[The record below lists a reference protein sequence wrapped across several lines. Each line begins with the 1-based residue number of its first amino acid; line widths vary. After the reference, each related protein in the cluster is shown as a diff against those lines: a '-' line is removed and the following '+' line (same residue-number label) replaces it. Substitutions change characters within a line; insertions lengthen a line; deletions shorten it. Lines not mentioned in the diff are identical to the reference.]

1 MNFIVGDYSRVGTP
15 NTCLLVPDAWDDW
28 FSFRTMFGLFF
39 FDHSGQP
46 HHIGSVKIGHQGLT
60 GSGSVSPGHR
70 APALQPNFNQLPE
83 GFFSLGQSDNYYES
97 LNELG
102 PEIRDEIHTGLRD
115 CAHELTTFERFRD
128 ESVMRSSLL
137 RSISESQ
144 VLHRFN
150 RLAHGNV
157 ALSDFNFTYTFAD
170 TQPPQI
176 TFKVTPASEPPTNV
190 HVLIGRN
197 GVGKTRC
204 LTNLVNS
211 ILDPDSTAEGDGKI
225 SAVISD
231 RQETSFS
238 GVVVVSFS
246 AFDEFRLP
254 ERIRNGIHAHHI
266 GIPAVRPQTAAANED
281 AHATTFNDAFMQS
294 FERCMSG
301 LRRRRILD
309 AVVTLE
315 NDPLFAEANLSGL
328 LNEGPGDAAQ
338 SATELFKRM
347 SSGHKIILL
356 TVTRLVELVDE
367 RTLVLLDEPE
377 GHLHPPLLSAFV
389 RALSDLLIKRNGVA
403 LISTHSPV
411 VLQEV
416 PKSCVW
422 VLWRSGRESRVS
434 RPEIETF
441 GENVGILTREI
452 FGLEVT
458 NSGFHQ
464 MLRTATS
471 LPEATFES
479 VMEKFGNQLGAE
491 AQAIVRSLLAI
502 KANGERR

>member
-1 MNFIVGDYSRVGTP
+1 MNFIVGDYPRVGQP
-15 NTCLLVPDAWDDW
+15 NTCFLVRDAWDDW
-28 FSFRTMFGLFF
+28 FSFRTMFTLVFCDETGRI
-39 FDHSGQP
+39 
-46 HHIGSVKIGHQGLT
+46 HHLGSVKIGHQGLT

-70 APALQPNFNQLPE
+70 APTLQQTFIQLPE
-83 GFFSLGQSDNYYES
+83 GYFSLGQSDNYYES
-97 LNELG
+97 INELG
-102 PEIRDEIHTGLRD
+102 PEIRNTILIGLRD
-115 CAHELTTFERFRD
+115 CAYKLSIYEQYKA
-128 ESVMRSSLL
+128 ESVMRTSLL
-137 RSISESQ
+137 RSISEYQ
-144 VLHRFN
+144 VRHRFN
-150 RLAHGNV
+150 RLAQGNA
-157 ALSDFNFTYTFAD
+157 ALTDFNFAYTFAGNA
-170 TQPPQI
+170 QPAI
-176 TFKVTPASEPPTNV
+176 TFQVTPASEPPTNV

-204 LTNLVNS
+204 LTNLVNA
-211 ILDPDSTAEGDGKI
+211 ILDPDSSPDRDGQI

-246 AFDEFRLP
+246 AFDEFALP
-254 ERIRNGIHAHHI
+254 ARIRDGIHAHHV
-266 GIPAVRPQTAAANED
+266 GIPTLPTQGSEVTPERHVVAFED
-281 AHATTFNDAFMQS
+281 TFLQS
-294 FERCMSG
+294 FERCMG
-301 LRRRRILD
+301 GPRRKRILE
-309 AVVTLE
+309 AITTLE
-315 NDPLFAEANLSGL
+315 NDPLFAEANLSAL
-328 LNEGPGDAAQ
+328 LNEGREGAAQ

-356 TVTRLVELVDE
+356 TITRLVELVDE

-403 LISTHSPV
+403 MISTHSPV

-422 VLWRSGRESRVS
+422 ILWRSGRDSRVS

-464 MLRTATS
+464 MLKTAS
-471 LPEATFES
+471 MAPDATFER
-479 VMEKFGNQLGAE
+479 VMDKFGDQLGAE
-491 AQAIVRSLLAI
+491 AQAILRSLISI
-502 KANGERR
+502 KANGGRR